1 MGKIVNSYILPHPPI
16 IVSEIGQN
24 REEAA
29 SNTVRA
35 VERAAAEIASD
46 NPSTI
51 IISSP
56 HAPCFKDFVYIA
68 SSEYLFGNFAAFGE
82 PKMEFHFENN
92 SDLLAEI
99 VKEAELAGIKAGTL
113 SSRIKEQYGIPDTL
127 DHGALVPLYF
137 IRKEFIRRK
146 ISNCKLILISTPF
159 LPLVDLYRFGRCIA
173 EAVNSSDENVV
184 YVASGDLSH
193 RLTADAPAGYNPKG
207 REYDQYLIAKL
218 KEAAVE
224 DLLNIDE
231 NYMETAGEC
240 GTRSFIMM
248 LGALDGLK
256 LKTDIFSYEGPF
268 GVGYLVAKIC
278 SLGRDEENNYLDN
291 YWRNKKKGMNNLR
304 QNESDYVRIAR
315 QTLETFIK
323 EKKKIAIPEGVLP
336 ELLNKRAGV
345 FVSIK
350 KNGQLRGC
358 IGTISPT
365 RKNIAE
371 EIINNSISSGT
382 EDPRFMPVSKEELD
396 DLIYSVDVLGEPEKI
411 SSLQELDVNRYGV
424 IVTSGLRRGLLLPD
438 LEGVESPEQQVAIAL
453 QKAGIGNS
461 EKYELERFEVI
472 RYK

>member
-1 MGKIVNSYILPHPPI
+1 MGKIINSYILPHPPI
-16 IVSEIGQN
+16 IVPEIGQD
-24 REEAA
+24 REKAA
-29 SNTVRA
+29 ADTIRA
-35 VERAAAEIASD
+35 VKRAAKEIAQD
-46 NPSTI
+46 NPTTI
-51 IISSP
+51 ILSSP

-68 SSEYLFGNFAAFGE
+68 NSEYLFGNFRAFGK
-82 PKMEFHFENN
+82 PNLEFHFNN
-92 SDLLAEI
+92 NYELIAGI
-99 VKEAELAGIKAGTL
+99 IKKAELAGIKAGTL
-113 SSRIKEQYGIPDTL
+113 SSRIKEQYGITDML

-137 IRKEFIRRK
+137 IREQIGNF
-146 ISNCKLILISTPF
+146 KLIHISTPF
-159 LPLVDLYRFGRCIA
+159 MPLIDLYRFGKCIA
-173 EAVNSSDENVV
+173 EAVDSSEENVV

-193 RLTADAPAGYNPKG
+193 RLTADAPAGYHPKG
-207 REYDQYLIAKL
+207 QEYDQYLIAKL

-256 LKTDIFSYEGPF
+256 IKTDIFSYEGPF
-268 GVGYLVAKIC
+268 GVGYLVAKVC
-278 SLGRDEENNYLDN
+278 CLEKDDENNFLNN
-291 YWRNKKKGMNNLR
+291 YWRNKKTGINNLR
-304 QNESDYVRIAR
+304 QNESDLVRLAR
-315 QTLETFIK
+315 ETLETFVK
-323 EKKKIAIPEGVLP
+323 EKRKMIISEGLSS
-336 ELLNKRAGV
+336 ELFNKRAGV

-358 IGTISPT
+358 IGTISPA

-371 EIINNSISSGT
+371 EIINNAISSGT
-382 EDPRFMPVSKEELD
+382 EDPRFKPVSEEELD
-396 DLIYSVDVLGEPEKI
+396 ELVYSVDVLGEPEKI
-411 SSLQELDVNRYGV
+411 NSLQALDVNRYGV